1 MKYIFIHGLGQGPDS
16 WNKTVSCMREQEEIQ
31 CLSVFALKNW
41 EEISYRRVYEDF
53 SAYCESVK
61 TELGLCGLSL
71 GAVIALNYVVEH
83 PGKVKSLVLIGGQCV
98 MPKGLLRLQNM
109 IFRLMPNGIFKKMG
123 IGKRELIQLTKS
135 MMVLDF
141 KEDLEK
147 VDCRTLIVCGEKDR
161 ANSRAAEMMAE
172 KIPGARIKI
181 LEGCGHEVN
190 VEDPEKLAD
199 ILEAFYE
206 EKQAGN
212 LIEAVVCDQH
222 AGGD

>member
-161 ANSRAAEMMAE
+161 ANRRAAEMMAE

-212 LIEAVVCDQH
+212 LTEDVVCDQH

>member
-109 IFRLMPNGIFKKMG
+109 IFQLMPNGIFKKMG

-161 ANSRAAEMMAE
+161 ANRRAAEMMAE

-212 LIEAVVCDQH
+212 LTEAVVCDQH